1 MIIKV
6 CGLRDV
12 SNIREVVDLGVDMI
26 GLNFYKPSP
35 RYVDMESDS
44 IGALAEVKVSK
55 VGVFVNEEAD
65 EVLRLVSEYGLNY
78 VQLHGNESQF
88 EVEQLSK
95 YVDVIR
101 VIGVETE
108 QDLQKASENVGEKYV
123 LFDKKS
129 PLYGGT
135 GIKFDWELLN
145 FYLGEVPF
153 LLAGGIGP
161 NEITSLQTIENKLFA
176 GVDLNSKFEIEPANK
191 DIDLLQVFIKQL
203 KLER

>member
-12 SNIREVVDLGVDMI
+12 ANIREVVDLGVDMI

-35 RYVDMESDS
+35 RYVELDSDS
-44 IGALAEVKVSK
+44 IGALADVKVSK
-55 VGVFVNEEAD
+55 VGVFVNEEVE
-65 EVLRLVSEYGLNY
+65 EVLKLTSMYGLDF
-78 VQLHGNESQF
+78 VQLHGNESQS

-95 YVDVIR
+95 HVDVIR

-108 QDLQKASENVGEKYV
+108 EDLSNASENGGEKYV

-129 PLYGGT
+129 PLFGGT

-145 FYLGEVPF
+145 FYQGKVPF

-161 NEITSLQTIENKLFA
+161 NDIASLQTIENKLFA

-191 DIDLLQVFIKQL
+191 DIDLLEAFIKQL

>member
-12 SNIREVVDLGVDMI
+12 ANIHEVVDLGVDMI

-35 RYVDMESDS
+35 RYVVLDSDS
-44 IGALAEVKVSK
+44 IGALVDVKVSK
-55 VGVFVNEEAD
+55 VGVFVNEEIE
-65 EVLRLVSEYGLNY
+65 EVLRLVAEYGLDF
-78 VQLHGNESQF
+78 VQLHGNESQS

-95 YVDVIR
+95 HVDVIR

-108 QDLQKASENVGEKYV
+108 EDLLKAYENVGEKYV

-145 FYLGEVPF
+145 FYQGEVPF

-161 NEITSLQTIENKLFA
+161 NDITSLQAIENKLFA